1 MLEWRKREKKG
12 SVRILKEWRIENLT
26 KTYGEK
32 VLFDH
37 ISFMIHEKDR
47 IGLIGV
53 NGTGK
58 SNLLK
63 LLANHDLI
71 ESGDIF
77 GSEDD
82 QIGYLSQTTEFPE
95 DLTIA
100 ESIFSG
106 ENAMLQAVKNYE
118 LALVRLAENGEDP
131 QVQANY
137 AKAEERMNKENAWD
151 ADVHAK
157 MILQQLDLPDMGRR
171 IKELSGGQKKRVGL
185 AQVLIQEPDLL
196 LLDEPTNHLDYAA
209 IKWLESYLK
218 QYRGAVMLVT
228 HDRYFLDQV
237 TNRIF
242 ELSFGKLHEYVG
254 NYEQYLVARAEREEI
269 EKQQEYKR
277 KQLYKQELAWMRAGV
292 QARGT
297 KQQARQDRFHELKDN
312 LNQVQENG
320 KIDLSLHHQ
329 RLGKKVFVLED
340 ACYQIDG
347 QKMLDHLNLI
357 IQPRDRIGIT
367 GKNGAGKSTFL
378 NILAQKIPLDSG
390 VLEIGETVKIAY
402 YTQYNEPMDENMR
415 MIQYLQET
423 AEEVKQADGS
433 VISVTEMLE
442 RFLFPRH
449 THGTLVRKLSGGEKR
464 RLFLLKLLLSA
475 PNVLLLDEPT
485 NDLDI
490 ETLTILEDY
499 IRDFNGAVIA
509 VSHDRYFLDKTM
521 EKLLVFQGN
530 AQIDTYYGAISDYL
544 DHQEQPRKEKK
555 TVSKEKQ
562 AKSRQEPKEKT
573 KLSYMEQKEWTTI
586 EEELETLEEKI
597 RLVDEEMIT
606 HGADFAK
613 LQELQQEK
621 ESLEQ
626 ELEEKYERWEY
637 LSQYAD

>member
-1 MLEWRKREKKG
+1 M
-12 SVRILKEWRIENLT
+12 KELRVENLT

-37 ISFMIHEKDR
+37 ISFIIHEKDR

-71 ESGDIF
+71 ESGEIF
-77 GSEDD
+77 SSDD
-82 QIGYLSQTTEFPE
+82 YRIGYLSQTTEFPE
-95 DLTIA
+95 ELTIA

-106 ENAMLQAVKNYE
+106 DNAMLQAVKNYE
-118 LALVRLAENGEDP
+118 LALVRLAKNGEDP
-131 QVQANY
+131 KVQADY

-157 MILQQLDLPDMGRR
+157 MILQQLNLPDMGRK

-196 LLDEPTNHLDYAA
+196 LLDEPTNHLDYSA
-209 IKWLESYLK
+209 IKWLEGFLK
-218 QYRGAVMLVT
+218 QYHGAVVLVT

-242 ELSFGKLHEYVG
+242 ELSFGKLHEYTG
-254 NYEQYLVARAEREEI
+254 NYEQYILARAEREEI

-297 KQQARQDRFHELKDN
+297 KQQARQDRFHELKEN

-329 RLGKKVFVLED
+329 RLGKKVFVLEE
-340 ACYQIDG
+340 ASYQIDG
-347 QKMLDHLNLI
+347 QKMLDHFNLI
-357 IQPRDRIGIT
+357 VQPRDRIGIT

-378 NILAQKIPLDSG
+378 NILAQKVPLDSG
-390 VLEIGETVKIAY
+390 ILEIGETVKMAY

-521 EKLLVFQGN
+521 DKLLVFEGD
-530 AQIDTYYGAISDYL
+530 AQIDTYYGALSEYL
-544 DHQEQPRKEKK
+544 DQQQAVTK
-555 TVSKEKQ
+555 TKSPAPKEKQ
-562 AKSRQEPKEKT
+562 SKPRQETKEKT
-573 KLSYMEQKEWTTI
+573 KLSYMEQKEWATI
-586 EEELETLEEKI
+586 EAELEELENKI
-597 RLVDEEMIT
+597 RIVDEEMVT

-613 LQELQQEK
+613 LQELQKEK
-621 ESLEQ
+621 ETLEK

>member
-71 ESGDIF
+71 ESGEIF

-209 IKWLESYLK
+209 IKWLEGYLK

-530 AQIDTYYGAISDYL
+530 AQIDTYYGAMSDYL

-613 LQELQQEK
+613 LQELQREK
-621 ESLEQ
+621 ELLEQ

>member
-1 MLEWRKREKKG
+1 MEKERKKG

-71 ESGDIF
+71 ESGEIF

-530 AQIDTYYGAISDYL
+530 AQIDTYYGAMSDYL

>member
-1 MLEWRKREKKG
+1 MEKGRISEKRKCE
-12 SVRILKEWRIENLT
+12 ILKELRVENLT

-37 ISFMIHEKDR
+37 ISFIIHEKDR

-71 ESGDIF
+71 ESGEIF
-77 GSEDD
+77 SSDD
-82 QIGYLSQTTEFPE
+82 YRIGYLSQTTEFPE
-95 DLTIA
+95 ELTIA

-106 ENAMLQAVKNYE
+106 DNAMLQAVKNYE
-118 LALVRLAENGEDP
+118 LALVRLAKNGEDP
-131 QVQANY
+131 KVQADY

-157 MILQQLDLPDMGRR
+157 MILQQLNLPDMGRK

-196 LLDEPTNHLDYAA
+196 LLDEPTNHLDYSA
-209 IKWLESYLK
+209 IKWLEGFLK
-218 QYRGAVMLVT
+218 QYHGAVVLVT

-242 ELSFGKLHEYVG
+242 ELSFGKLHEYTG
-254 NYEQYLVARAEREEI
+254 NYEQYILARAEREEI

-297 KQQARQDRFHELKDN
+297 KQQARQDRFHELKEN

-329 RLGKKVFVLED
+329 RLGKKVFVLEE
-340 ACYQIDG
+340 ASYQIDG
-347 QKMLDHLNLI
+347 QKMLDHFNLI
-357 IQPRDRIGIT
+357 VQPRDRIGIT

-378 NILAQKIPLDSG
+378 NILAQKVPLDSG
-390 VLEIGETVKIAY
+390 ILEIGETVKMAY

-521 EKLLVFQGN
+521 DKLLVFEGD
-530 AQIDTYYGAISDYL
+530 AQIDTYYGALSEYL
-544 DHQEQPRKEKK
+544 DQQQAVTK
-555 TVSKEKQ
+555 TKSPAPKEKQ
-562 AKSRQEPKEKT
+562 SKPRQETKEKT
-573 KLSYMEQKEWTTI
+573 KLSYMEQKEWATI
-586 EEELETLEEKI
+586 EAELEELENKI
-597 RLVDEEMIT
+597 RIVDEEMVT

-613 LQELQQEK
+613 LQELQKEK
-621 ESLEQ
+621 ETLEK

>member
-71 ESGDIF
+71 ESGEIF

-530 AQIDTYYGAISDYL
+530 AQIDTYYGAMSDYL

-621 ESLEQ
+621 ELLEQ

>member
-71 ESGDIF
+71 ESGEIF

-157 MILQQLDLPDMGRR
+157 MILQQLDLPNMGRR

-185 AQVLIQEPDLL
+185 AQVLLQEPDLL

-530 AQIDTYYGAISDYL
+530 AQIDTYYGAMSDYL

-621 ESLEQ
+621 ETLEQ

>member
-530 AQIDTYYGAISDYL
+530 AQIDTYYGAMSDYL

-562 AKSRQEPKEKT
+562 EKSRQEPKEKT

>member
-530 AQIDTYYGAISDYL
+530 AQIDTYYGAMSDYL

-562 AKSRQEPKEKT
+562 EKSRQEPKEKT

-621 ESLEQ
+621 ELLEQ

>member
-1 MLEWRKREKKG
+1 M
-12 SVRILKEWRIENLT
+12 KELRVENLT

-37 ISFMIHEKDR
+37 ISFIIHEKDR

-71 ESGDIF
+71 ESGEIF
-77 GSEDD
+77 SSEDYR
-82 QIGYLSQTTEFPE
+82 IGYLSQTTEFPE
-95 DLTIA
+95 ELTIA

-106 ENAMLQAVKNYE
+106 DNSMLQAVKNYE
-118 LALVRLAENGEDP
+118 LALVRLADNGDDP
-131 QVQANY
+131 KVQANY
-137 AKAEERMNKENAWD
+137 AKAEDRMNKENAWD

-157 MILQQLDLPDMGRR
+157 MILQQLNLPDMGRK

-196 LLDEPTNHLDYAA
+196 LLDEPTNHLDYSA
-209 IKWLESYLK
+209 IKWLEGFLK
-218 QYRGAVMLVT
+218 QYHGAVMLVT

-242 ELSFGKLHEYVG
+242 ELSFGKLHEYTG
-254 NYEQYLVARAEREEI
+254 NYEQYILARAEREEI

-297 KQQARQDRFHELKDN
+297 KQQARQDRFHELKEN

-329 RLGKKVFVLED
+329 RIGKKVFVLED
-340 ACYQIDG
+340 ASYQIDG
-347 QKMLDHLNLI
+347 QKMLDHFNLI
-357 IQPRDRIGIT
+357 VQPRDRIGIT

-378 NILAQKIPLDSG
+378 NILAQKVPLDSG
-390 VLEIGETVKIAY
+390 ILEIGETVKMAY

-499 IRDFNGAVIA
+499 IRDFNGVVIA

-521 EKLLVFQGN
+521 DKLLVFEGD
-530 AQIDTYYGAISDYL
+530 AQIDTYYGALSEYL
-544 DHQEQPRKEKK
+544 DQQQAVTK
-555 TVSKEKQ
+555 TKSPAPKEKQ
-562 AKSRQEPKEKT
+562 SKPRQETKEKT
-573 KLSYMEQKEWTTI
+573 KLSYMEQKEWATI
-586 EEELETLEEKI
+586 EAELEELESQI
-597 RLVDEEMIT
+597 RIVDDEMVT
-606 HGADFAK
+606 YGADFAK
-613 LQELQQEK
+613 LQELQKEK
-621 ESLEQ
+621 ETLEK

-637 LSQYAD
+637 LSQYAE

>member
-71 ESGDIF
+71 ESGEIF

-185 AQVLIQEPDLL
+185 AQVLVQEPDLL

-209 IKWLESYLK
+209 IKWLEGYLK

-530 AQIDTYYGAISDYL
+530 AQIDTYYGAMSDYL

-573 KLSYMEQKEWTTI
+573 KLNYMEQKEWTTI
-586 EEELETLEEKI
+586 EGELETLEEKI

>member
-71 ESGDIF
+71 ESGEIF

-530 AQIDTYYGAISDYL
+530 AQIDTYYGAMSDYL